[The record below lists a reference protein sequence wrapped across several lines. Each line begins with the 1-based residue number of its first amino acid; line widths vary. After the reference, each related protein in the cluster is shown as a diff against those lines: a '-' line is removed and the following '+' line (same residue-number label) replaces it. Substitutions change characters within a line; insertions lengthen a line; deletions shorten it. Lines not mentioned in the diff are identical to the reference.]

1 MGTQSD
7 SSSQI
12 GHGGTGAT
20 CAWCRK
26 DFASVGEL
34 LDHADNLHESVA

>member
-1 MGTQSD
+1 MSVQSEG
-7 SSSQI
+7 SGQI
-12 GHGGTGAT
+12 RHEGPRAT

-34 LDHADNLHESVA
+34 LDHADNLHESAA